1 MWRVPADH
9 YAPLA
14 RAAIINL
21 GLFALRALLTAL
33 RAPRRLHAQHAIRVI
48 MPVVLFAINVSH
60 LLFLLMPC

>member
-1 MWRVPADH
+1 MRRVPADH

-60 LLFLLMPC
+60 